1 MSHVRAFNL
10 LRETAQTLRSLAN
23 EKEVKTRFLQLL
35 QAYIDEQIKYD
46 PSSAEISIYIIK
58 DGVRVIKFKDLA
70 RVAEEDEEV
79 FKWLWSLLQ
88 M

>member
-1 MSHVRAFNL
+1 MSHVRAFNA
-10 LRETAQTLRSLAN
+10 LREGIRVLRTLPDMNRAR
-23 EKEVKTRFLQLL
+23 EEFVKLL

-79 FKWLWSLLQ
+79 FRWLWSLLQ
-88 M
+88 L

>member
-1 MSHVRAFNL
+1 MSHVRAFNA
-10 LRETAQTLRSLAN
+10 LREGIRVLRTLPDMNRAR
-23 EKEVKTRFLQLL
+23 EEFVKLL

-79 FKWLWSLLQ
+79 FRWLWSLLQ

>member
-1 MSHVRAFNL
+1 MSHVRIFN
-10 LRETAQTLRSLAN
+10 TLRSAARTL
-23 EKEVKTRFLQLL
+23 KTLGAEEELKIKFLQLL

-46 PSSAEISIYIIK
+46 PSSAEISIYIVK

-70 RVAEEDEEV
+70 RVASEDEEV
-79 FKWLWSLLQ
+79 FRWLWSLLQ

>member
-1 MSHVRAFNL
+1 MSHVRAFNA
-10 LRETAQTLRSLAN
+10 LREGVRVLRTLPDMNRAR
-23 EKEVKTRFLQLL
+23 EEFVKLL

-70 RVAEEDEEV
+70 KVCEEDEEV
-79 FKWLWSLLQ
+79 FRWLWILLQ
-88 M
+88 S

>member
-1 MSHVRAFNL
+1 MSHVRAFNA
-10 LRETAQTLRSLAN
+10 LREGVRVLRTLPDRN
-23 EKEVKTRFLQLL
+23 EAKERFIRLL
-35 QAYIDEQIKYD
+35 QEYINEQIKYD

-79 FKWLWSLLQ
+79 FRWLWILLQ
-88 M
+88 S